1 VTKNTMLLYY
11 SVTLLLSVPGHR
23 QEDSTNC
30 ALTMACFPA
39 CFTSL
44 LHTSLTRTAP
54 LALLHTSLSRYG
66 VLPCFIY
73 FFTAHLSLSYCPTR
87 FTAPLSLSLWR
98 ASLLALL
105 HASLLASLHCSL
117 QWCTR
122 YFTTHSLYYSLYHS
136 LYHRQEDS
144 AMVRARARRS
154 RKLRVADR

>member
-1 VTKNTMLLYY
+1 MTKNTMLLYY

-23 QEDSTNC
+23 QEDSTNR

-66 VLPCFIY
+66 VLPCLIY
-73 FFTAHLSLSYCPTR
+73 CFTARFPARFTAHYSPQ
-87 FTAPLSLSLWR
+87 WR
-98 ASLLALL
+98 
-105 HASLLASLHCSL
+105 
-117 QWCTR
+117 TR
-122 YFTTHSLYYSLYHS
+122 YFTTDSLYYSLYHS

-144 AMVRARARRS
+144 TMVRARARRS